1 MAVTEL
7 EVLTC
12 AQTWLRDGHRVML
25 ATVVDTWGSAPRR
38 AGAQMVVRQDGTF
51 LGSVSGGC
59 IEGAVIQNAMEEPS
73 GGRLLTFGVSTEDAW
88 AVGLSCGG
96 EISVWLEPLTLE
108 VVDVLQSSLQGR
120 RAIGLKLS
128 LQSDVPMRIIEGVN
142 EIMVMPKS
150 IRQADGSAVIFYQP
164 PRRLFIVGAVHIA
177 QALVPM
183 AKQVDYQ
190 VVIIDPRSI
199 FLKDERWEDV
209 ERISDFPEEYLS
221 NVHLGSRDAVV
232 ALSHN
237 PTFDDEALYLALQ
250 HNVFYVGALGSR
262 RNHANRC
269 ARLQERGL
277 LPEQVARI
285 SGPVGLD
292 IRAQTPAEIAVSI
305 LAEMIQCQTV

>member
-7 EVLTC
+7 EVLMC
-12 AQTWLRDGHRVML
+12 AQTWLRDEHRVIL

-38 AGAQMVVRQDGTF
+38 AGAQMVVRQDGIF

-59 IEGAVIQNAMEEPS
+59 IEGSVIQNAMEETS
-73 GGRLLTFGVSTEDAW
+73 SGRLLTFGVSTEDAW

-108 VVDVLQSSLQGR
+108 TVEVLQLAIQER

-128 LQSDVPMRIIEGVN
+128 LQSDVPMRTVEDVYDIT
-142 EIMVMPKS
+142 VMPKS
-150 IRQADGSAVIFYQP
+150 IRQPDGSAVYAYQP
-164 PRRLFIVGAVHIA
+164 LRRLFIVGAVHIA

-183 AKQVDYQ
+183 AKQVGYQ

-199 FLKDERWEDV
+199 FLNDNRWENV
-209 ERISDFPEEYLS
+209 ERISDFPEEYLPK
-221 NVHLGSRDAVV
+221 VHLGPRDAVV

-237 PTFDDEALYLALQ
+237 PTFDDDALYLALQ
-250 HNVFYVGALGSR
+250 HNAFYVGALGSR
-262 RNHANRC
+262 RNHAKRC

-277 LPEQVARI
+277 HPEKVARI

-305 LAEMIQCQTV
+305 LAEMIQCQIV

>member
-12 AQTWLRDGHRVML
+12 AQTWLRDGYPVML

-59 IEGAVIQNAMEEPS
+59 IEGSVIQNAMEETS
-73 GGRLLTFGVSTEDAW
+73 RGRLLTFGVSTEDAW

-120 RAIGLKLS
+120 RTIGLKLS
-128 LQSDVPMRIIEGVN
+128 LQSDVLMRTVEDVN
-142 EIMVMPKS
+142 DSLNTSKS
-150 IRQADGSAVIFYQP
+150 IRQADGSAVVAYQP

-183 AKQVDYQ
+183 ATQVGYQ
-190 VVIIDPRSI
+190 IMIIDPRSI

-209 ERISDFPEEYLS
+209 ERISDFPEEYLQS
-221 NVHLGSRDAVV
+221 VDLGSRDAVV

-237 PTFDDEALYLALQ
+237 PNFDDEALYLALQ
-250 HNVFYVGALGSR
+250 HNAFYVGALGSR
-262 RNHANRC
+262 RNHAKRC

-305 LAEMIQCQTV
+305 LAEMIQCQIV

>member
-12 AQTWLRDGHRVML
+12 AQTWLRDGHPVML

-38 AGAQMVVRQDGTF
+38 AGAQMVVRQDGIF

-59 IEGAVIQNAMEEPS
+59 IEGSVIQNAMEATS
-73 GGRLLTFGVSTEDAW
+73 DGRLLTFGVSTEDAW

-108 VVDVLQSSLQGR
+108 TVDALHSAIQER
-120 RAIGLKLS
+120 RVIGLKLS
-128 LQSDVPMRIIEGVN
+128 LQSDVSMRIIEDVN
-142 EIMVMPKS
+142 DTMVMPKS
-150 IRQADGSAVIFYQP
+150 IRQADDSAVVVYQP
-164 PRRLFIVGAVHIA
+164 MRRLFIVGAVHIA

-183 AKQVDYQ
+183 AKQVGYQ
-190 VVIIDPRSI
+190 VVIMDPRSI
-199 FLKDERWEDV
+199 FLNDERWLDV
-209 ERISDFPEEYLS
+209 ERISDFPEEYLP
-221 NVHLGSRDAVV
+221 NVHLGPRDAVV

-237 PTFDDEALYLALQ
+237 PNFDDEALYLALQ
-250 HNVFYVGALGSR
+250 HDVFYVGALGSR
-262 RNHANRC
+262 RNHAKRC
-269 ARLQERGL
+269 VRLQERGL

>member
-1 MAVTEL
+1 MVVTEL

-12 AQTWLRDGHRVML
+12 AQTWLRDGYPVIL

-38 AGAQMVVRQDGTF
+38 AGAQMVVRQDGIF

-59 IEGAVIQNAMEEPS
+59 IEGAVIQNAMEETR

-96 EISVWLEPLTLE
+96 EISIWLEALTLDT
-108 VVDVLQSSLQGR
+108 VDALRFAIQER
-120 RAIGLKLS
+120 RVIGLYLS
-128 LQSDVPMRIIEGVN
+128 LQSEVPMRIIEDVN
-142 EIMVMPKS
+142 DIMVTTKS
-150 IRQADGSAVIFYQP
+150 IRQADGTAVYAYQP
-164 PRRLFIVGAVHIA
+164 MRRLFIIGAVHIA

-183 AKQVDYQ
+183 AKQVGYQ

-199 FLKDERWEDV
+199 FLKDARWGDV

-221 NVHLGSRDAVV
+221 NVNLGSRDAVV

-250 HNVFYVGALGSR
+250 RDVFYIGALGSR
-262 RNHANRC
+262 RNHAKRC
-269 ARLQERGL
+269 IRLQERGL

-292 IRAQTPAEIAVSI
+292 IQAQTPAEIAVSI